1 MSEKLAEHVENEENE
16 TFENHD
22 IRENTEN
29 RENREN
35 NENPENDDEED
46 DLFAE
51 DAKSDE
57 ISKSNEIFEN
67 IVIKVENESPANY
80 DFEESIEIVKEEALD
95 EDDEECNSSFVQGTM
110 KTDSFLL
117 LRFYVKST
125 VGN

>member
-1 MSEKLAEHVENEENE
+1 MSEKHAEHVENEENE
-16 TFENHD
+16 TFENRD
-22 IRENTEN
+22 IRENP
-29 RENREN
+29 ENREN
-35 NENPENDDEED
+35 NEEED

-95 EDDEECNSSFVQGTM
+95 EDDNECNSSFVQGTY
-110 KTDSFLL
+110 KIW
-117 LRFYVKST
+117 
-125 VGN
+125 